1 MTKFDETLCYN
12 DEIFST
18 FTAMLL
24 EALKMTILQK
34 QKNVIFKPNLVPKT
48 PHETYSETSDLD
60 ETLHGRSWRK
70 NLEFETYRNRFNLDL
85 TPFLTKI

>member
-1 MTKFDETLCYN
+1 M
-12 DEIFST
+12 
-18 FTAMLL
+18 
-24 EALKMTILQK
+24 
-34 QKNVIFKPNLVPKT
+34 IFKPNLVPKT

-85 TPFLTKI
+85 TPVFDENWKFQKSKKYKNYKKYKIIINN